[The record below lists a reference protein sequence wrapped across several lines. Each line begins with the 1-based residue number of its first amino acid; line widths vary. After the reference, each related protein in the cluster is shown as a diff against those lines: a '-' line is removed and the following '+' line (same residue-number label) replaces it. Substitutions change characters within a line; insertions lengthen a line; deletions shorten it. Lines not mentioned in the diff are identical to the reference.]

1 MTKLEEM
8 ITYLSDEQNK
18 GKNEL
23 FYITV
28 NINNT
33 ENDEM
38 LINHVNQLESKVKY
52 YKTTYDNN
60 LKHNHANVIVTDYGF
75 IPGGTRL
82 SDELED
88 LI

>member
-8 ITYLSDEQNK
+8 VEYLLDEQNK

-28 NINNT
+28 NINDAK
-33 ENDEM
+33 NDEM

-75 IPGGTRL
+75 IPGNSRL
-82 SDELED
+82 SNELEE